1 MHDLYDV
8 GIKRPDILNSYFE
21 NMVTYLHLMR
31 PNDDIAKIREFVR
44 NKLVKINNRLVAN
57 LKEARRKGESP
68 ENYKDCWP
76 TVRMI
81 RNSVEGSTEHSYGNI
96 TEYPDYDL
104 FKWVKEFNS
113 KIISPF
119 GTYYETVD
127 HNSSFLKG
135 MVDMKKAER
144 KSEKKL
150 MLLAKKEGNRTAETF
165 HNNNQATI
173 KINMNSY
180 IGAMGSGFNNMSSI
194 ANFNSVTSIARFF
207 IMNSYGHAERFL
219 ESNFY
224 FRTEEQLINFIIT
237 CVECGPSDE
246 VINRIMS
253 ENSYI
258 RYPSVQEVTDF
269 FINCLRRY
277 DSFCDTSAVVE
288 LISKLSKERLCFMFY
303 MSNMKQLVFK
313 NDKFFREWVKDLFSM
328 ENVDMVACEAKDV
341 NKLDG
346 DLAIVVST
354 VYNDLLPRNA
364 KGNNIS
370 IYDCINE
377 APEIAKKM
385 YCIGLHMQAK
395 MNKLRPIFDLF
406 MDHEVAIGYVVE
418 LKNQYR
424 DAIVVS
430 DTDSIIFTTKSW
442 VEWYTGTHKIS
453 TDAFNIN
460 ALIVYWLS
468 KANANILYHVSK
480 NFGALKKDMLTM
492 AMKNE
497 FMMPVEILTSLKKH
511 YASILKIQEGVF
523 YATPRMDIKG
533 VNLRGSNFSK
543 GVLNYAEWFIKSLID
558 DIYEHGTVDPRKKIL
573 EVLRFE
579 RMISDSLKR
588 GETQFLPVEPVK
600 MKEEYAEPE
609 KSIYFNYLFWEEVFG
624 DKYGHI
630 QLPTKCFVVPLLGV
644 KNVKFIEQLK
654 SRDEA
659 IGEKWQKYV
668 SSATKDINRI
678 PINPITN
685 KIPEEIIPISDFR
698 SIVYS
703 NTKSMY
709 LIMQSLGITSGISK
723 GKVALY
729 SDLYGW
735 VSEEEGKLALEH
747 TV

>member
-1 MHDLYDV
+1 MHTLYEE
-8 GIKRPDILNSYFE
+8 GIKRPDILNSYFV

-31 PNDDIAKIREFVR
+31 PEVDIAEIQAFV
-44 NKLVKINNRLVAN
+44 KDRLVEINDRLKRN
-57 LKEARRKGESP
+57 LKAARASDASP

-76 TVRMI
+76 TIRMI
-81 RNSVEGSTEHSYGNI
+81 RMAEEGSTEHSYGNI
-96 TEYPDYDL
+96 TEYDDYDL
-104 FKWVKEFNS
+104 FSWTKEFRS

-224 FRTEEQLINFIIT
+224 FRTEEQLINFAIT
-237 CVECGPSDE
+237 CVTSGPRDDAIRLVME
-246 VINRIMS
+246 
-253 ENSYI
+253 EHPYI
-258 RYPSVQEVTDF
+258 RYPSCEEVTRF

-277 DSFCDTSAVVE
+277 DTFCSVDKVTE
-288 LISKLSKERLCFMFY
+288 LFSKLSKERLCFMFY
-303 MSNMKQLVFK
+303 MSNMKHLVFE
-313 NDKFFREWVKDLFSM
+313 NDTFFRAWVKDLFSQD
-328 ENVDMVACEAKDV
+328 NVEKIACEAKDIG
-341 NKLDG
+341 KLDG
-346 DLAIVVST
+346 DLAIVLST
-354 VYNDLLPRNA
+354 VYNDMLPRNA

-370 IYDCINE
+370 VYDCINE
-377 APEIAKKM
+377 APEIAKTM
-385 YCIGLHMQAK
+385 YQIGVHMQK
-395 MNKLRPIFDLF
+395 CMDKIQPVFDLF
-406 MDHEVAIGYVVE
+406 MDHDVAIGYVVE

-442 VEWYTGTHKIS
+442 VHWWTGDYKINP
-453 TDAFNIN
+453 DAFNIN

-558 DIYEHGTVDPRKKIL
+558 DIYLTGKVDPQKKIK
-573 EVLRFE
+573 EVLQFE
-579 RMISDSLKR
+579 RMIADSLNR

-600 MKEEYAEPE
+600 MKAEYSEPE

-624 DKYGHI
+624 EKYGHI
-630 QLPTKCFVVPLLGV
+630 QLPTKCFVVPLVGV
-644 KNVKFIEQLK
+644 KNPKFIEGLM
-654 SRDEA
+654 SVDEA
-659 IGEKWQKYV
+659 MGKKWKKYISGV
-668 SSATKDINRI
+668 EKDINRI
-678 PINPITN
+678 PINPVTN
-685 KIPEEIIPISDFR
+685 KIPDEIKPICDFKT
-698 SIVYS
+698 IVYS
-703 NTKSMY
+703 NTKSLY
-709 LIMQSLGITSGISK
+709 LIMQSLGITSGITK
-723 GKVALY
+723 GKVALF

-735 VSEEEGKLALEH
+735 VSEEEGKKALEH